1 MPIVN
6 YIEKMMGMQD
16 VEVKKIEEEE
26 KRITIYIE
34 MYRKDCECPVCGRKT
49 RRVHDYRWQR
59 VKELP
64 AFGNDV
70 ELHIHKR
77 RYACDCGKHFYEPCQ
92 FLGKYQRNND
102 RKTVRR
108 KIVHQGGRGVQ
119 GIRAHGN
126 AHIRKHIIP
135 KADNP
140 SRGGWYRRIQG
151 EHRRRKVQLHTYG
164 CGQKAGP

>member
-70 ELHIHKR
+70 ESCASTSVDMHAIAESTSMSRVSFSGSTK
-77 RYACDCGKHFYEPCQ
+77 EEQ
-92 FLGKYQRNND
+92 EEQR
-102 RKTVRR
+102 
-108 KIVHQGGRGVQ
+108 
-119 GIRAHGN
+119 
-126 AHIRKHIIP
+126 
-135 KADNP
+135 
-140 SRGGWYRRIQG
+140 
-151 EHRRRKVQLHTYG
+151 
-164 CGQKAGP
+164 

>member
-64 AFGNDV
+64 AFGINV
-70 ELHIHKR
+70 ELRIHKR

-92 FLGKYQRNND
+92 FLGKYQR
-102 RKTVRR
+102 RTRR
-108 KIVHQGGRGVQ
+108 TTMTMIERLSDV
-119 GIRAHGN
+119 
-126 AHIRKHIIP
+126 
-135 KADNP
+135 
-140 SRGGWYRRIQG
+140 
-151 EHRRRKVQLHTYG
+151 
-164 CGQKAGP
+164 